1 MKTLSKRRSFRIA
14 LVLGLSL
21 LISTSAFAQT
31 GDGGLIGYVRD
42 ASGAVLP
49 GITVTATSPGMI
61 AERQVFSD
69 ENGYFRIIN
78 LPVGIY
84 ALTGELPGFSTFRQ
98 EGINVRAGSTFTVN
112 VVMQVGAVTE
122 TITVT
127 SESPMID
134 TISAESQVLVD
145 GEFQRSVPVQAR
157 RNWSDILELTPGIMS
172 RPFDD
177 NSGRMVYYGRGAHH
191 FTHVIKMDG
200 ANASS
205 YYDAQP
211 TFINMST
218 DSIGDVELKSGGAD
232 ASTEMGVGL
241 NVNIVTPNGGNEFH
255 GQVTATMQGNG
266 DGWNDG
272 QSQVAA
278 VASRLGGSGGSP
290 TIQQVFQYDG
300 NFGGPIVRD
309 RLWFF
314 GNFRHNRLE
323 NGISR
328 SSPEIEQLKA
338 FGLTEIFN
346 NRTQATQWFAKAT
359 AQLNDTHSFLFS
371 LSDDTVNFGQNRE
384 YNVDQIR
391 FASTGG
397 KMYTFKLDSIWSSA
411 FSSQLLFSYN
421 NKSGNN
427 QSGTYDRLDEQGLSG
442 PLIEVHRDASLSGG
456 VLSGSGRI
464 VDMGNST
471 SRFFQPASRMEFK
484 ADFAYFK
491 QGGGGSH
498 EFKWGLYT
506 SPRNRFDVTREY
518 SNGGFTNEDHRLVDP
533 DDLTSGTI
541 PFSRSF
547 EVQQNITEFASRES
561 DLGLYIQDSWQ
572 PTQRLT
578 LNLGVRVDFV
588 NRKDEIFNIT
598 RQDSTEWQPNFGL
611 SWMIGSSG
619 NDVFRLSVKRQHQAM
634 TGRDNVTRYIGAA
647 GSASFTLY
655 DNDGDGVFETRRD
668 SPATDNSVAAKRFDP
683 DLHQP
688 FTDEFILGFRHQFP
702 GQFSIDISAIQKQV
716 KHIFGEVDINGIYP
730 AGPGLPFIG
739 FGKVGNLTSEL
750 GDVERG
756 VVRRMTNNTW
766 SRMNLQAVDF
776 VVTKNM
782 SNNYMILATF
792 SKQRH
797 WEGGSWNP
805 TSYSKFIQPEAFENH
820 NSLQDTRGNNDDQTP
835 TGGSTIWGK
844 YSMSLAGTYN
854 APAGI
859 VVSSSYTQHDGA
871 WSGTVRRRASSAE
884 RAVFGPSSFTSP
896 NGLRFSNPLR
906 TSTRYFTDAV
916 PIDAVLPEVEQNI
929 AATRSHQL
937 NAPAVQN
944 LSIKIGRDFNFGDTQ
959 KLQVA
964 LNILNAFNG
973 SRHYQFARNG
983 SRTESPSNFSRFRN
997 LQPPRSYQIVL
1008 QYKF

>member
-1 MKTLSKRRSFRIA
+1 MRCLLFGKTVVFAICLT
-14 LVLGLSL
+14 
-21 LISTSAFAQT
+21 LIMSTATFAQT
-31 GDGGLIGYVRD
+31 GDGGLVGYVRD

-49 GITVTATSPGMI
+49 GITLTATSPGMI
-61 AERQVFSD
+61 GQRQVFSD
-69 ENGYFRIIN
+69 ETGYFRIIN

-84 ALTGELPGFSTFRQ
+84 ALTAELPGFSTFRQ
-98 EGINVRAGSTFTVN
+98 EAINVRAGSTFSLN
-112 VVMQVGAVTE
+112 IVMQVGSVTE

-134 TISAESQVLVD
+134 TVSTETNVLVD
-145 GEFQRSVPVQAR
+145 GEFQRNVPLQAR
-157 RNWSDILELTPGIMS
+157 RNWSDVLELTPGIQS

-200 ANASS
+200 ANAAS

-218 DSIGDVELKSGGAD
+218 DSIGDIELKSGGAD
-232 ASTEMGVGL
+232 AATEMGVGV

-255 GQVTATMQGNG
+255 GQITATMQGNG

-272 QSQVAA
+272 IAQVEA
-278 VASRLGGSGGSP
+278 VAKRLGGSGGSA
-290 TIQQVFQYDG
+290 TVQQVFQYDG
-300 NFGGPIVRD
+300 NFGGPIVKD

-328 SSPEIEQLKA
+328 SAPEIAQLNA
-338 FGLTEIFN
+338 FGLTELFN

-359 AQLNDTHSFLFS
+359 AQFSDIHSFLFS
-371 LSDDTVNFGQNRE
+371 VADDTVNFAGNRE
-384 YNVDQIR
+384 YNVNQIR
-391 FASTGG
+391 FNSTGG
-397 KMYTFKLDSIWSSA
+397 KMYTAKLDSLWTTGL
-411 FSSQLLFSYN
+411 SSQILFSYN

-427 QSGTYDRLDEQGLSG
+427 QAGTYGRLDAQGLSG
-442 PLIEVHRDASLSGG
+442 PLIQVHRDASLSGG

-464 VDMGNST
+464 VDMGNAS

-484 ADFAYFK
+484 ADFKYFM

-498 EFKWGLYT
+498 EFAWGLYT

-518 SNGGFTNEDHRLVDP
+518 SNDGFVLEDRRLLDP
-533 DDLTSGTI
+533 NDLNSGTI
-541 PFSRSF
+541 AFRRNF
-547 EVQQNITEFASRES
+547 EVQKNVTEYASRES
-561 DLGLYIQDSWQ
+561 DLGLYLQDSWQ
-572 PTQRLT
+572 PHQRLT

-588 NRKDEIFNIT
+588 NRRDEIFNIT

-611 SWMIGSSG
+611 SWMIGNSG

-647 GSASFTLY
+647 GSASFSLY

-668 SPATDNSVAAKRFDP
+668 SPATDNSLAPLRFDP
-683 DLHQP
+683 NIHQP
-688 FTDEFILGFRHQFP
+688 FTDEFIVGFRHQFP
-702 GQFSIDISAIQKQV
+702 GQWSIDVSGIQKQV

-756 VVRRMTNNTW
+756 RVFRMTNNTW

-776 VVTKNM
+776 VITKNM

-797 WEGGSWNP
+797 WEGGDWNP
-805 TSYSKFIQPEAFENH
+805 TSPARFIQPEAFENH
-820 NSLQDTRGNNDDQTP
+820 NSLQDTRGNNDDGIP

-844 YSMSLAGTYN
+844 WSASLAGTYN

-859 VVSSSYTQHDGA
+859 VVSASYLQHDGP
-871 WSGTVRRRASSAE
+871 WSGTVRRRASSAA
-884 RAVFGPSSFTSP
+884 RAIFGPSSFTSP
-896 NGLRFSNPLR
+896 GGVSFSNPLR
-906 TSTRYFTDAV
+906 SSTRYYTDTG
-916 PIDAVLPEVEQNI
+916 PLDNVLPEVFRNVSD
-929 AATRSHQL
+929 TRSHQL
-937 NAPAVQN
+937 NAPGPRN
-944 LSIKIGRDFNFGDTQ
+944 LNVKIGRDFELGDTQ
-959 KLQVA
+959 KVQVA
-964 LNILNAFNG
+964 LNILNAFNT

-983 SRTESPSNFSRFRN
+983 NRTESPSNFSRFRN
-997 LQPPRSYQIVL
+997 LQPPRGYQIVL